1 MYPIRL
7 PTSVVL
13 FREDSSKSHTSL
25 PSGAPLASLTKA
37 LRIKLANMYKLLA
50 NIVVIIHIAFVIW
63 VILGGFV
70 ARRNKFSAV
79 IQLSCLLY
87 GISITL
93 YGFQCPLTDIEK
105 HFLSLAGENVYEGEF
120 LPHYLWSQ
128 FKIGQS
134 SALAIAILVLLISVN
149 IAAYLPI
156 IKNGMLRHQSDKN
169 R

>member
-1 MYPIRL
+1 M
-7 PTSVVL
+7 L
-13 FREDSSKSHTSL
+13 FREDSSE
-25 PSGAPLASLTKA
+25 SLTKA

-50 NIVVIIHIAFVIW
+50 NSVVVIHIAFVIW

-105 HFLSLAGENVYEGEF
+105 HFLSLAC
-120 LPHYLWSQ
+120 
-128 FKIGQS
+128 GQGD
-134 SALAIAILVLLISVN
+134 LVQRKGR
-149 IAAYLPI
+149 APQYDEC
-156 IKNGMLRHQSDKN
+156 KQQ
-169 R
+169 